1 MWLEE
6 EGLKDLV
13 KNWWMSFNFNRTFYF
28 VLEAKLRALKVVLK
42 AWNKEVFGFIE
53 ARKGD
58 ALSQVVYWDEKE
70 FNPESGR
77 V

>member
-28 VLEAKLRALKVVLK
+28 VLDAKLRALKVVFK

-53 ARKGD
+53 AR
-58 ALSQVVYWDEKE
+58 
-70 FNPESGR
+70 
-77 V
+77 